1 MMVPGQSIR
10 RSQAGLSLIE
20 LMIGMVLGL
29 IVVAAVFNMYA
40 GSSRSARFSE
50 GLQSMQ
56 ENGRY
61 GVSVL
66 QRGIRLAGYSPNGRL
81 SPLHMGRS
89 SRTQIT
95 VRQIQAFDCN
105 GTATTSTAGLA
116 VNTYRYDA
124 PGKRIT
130 CTGNQA
136 GALAM
141 PIVEGVDGFSIL
153 YGIDD
158 DFDDGFNVPQQYVS
172 YDASIDPDT
181 VSAVRFAMLVTSS
194 APIRSRSVEETHV
207 LLDTSVKRSDR
218 LARNVY
224 SSTVKLRNRPSN

>member
-1 MMVPGQSIR
+1 MMHRHTSAR
-10 RSQAGLSLIE
+10 RLQAGLSLVE

-29 IVVAAVFNMYA
+29 IVVAAVFNIYA

-66 QRGIRLAGYSPNGRL
+66 QRGLRLAGYSPTGRL
-81 SPLHMGRS
+81 SPLDMDRS

-105 GTATTSTAGLA
+105 GAATTDTDGLA

-124 PGKRIT
+124 PGNQIT
-130 CTGNQA
+130 CTGNQT
-136 GALAM
+136 GATAM

-158 DFDDGFNVPQQYVS
+158 ADDDFSVPQRYIS
-172 YDASIDPDT
+172 YDAAIDPDT

-207 LLDTSVKRSDR
+207 LLDTSVKRTDR
-218 LARNVY
+218 MARNVY
-224 SSTVKLRNRPSN
+224 SSTVMLRNRPTN